1 MALRGF
7 LNIDKPAGITSFDVV
22 REIRRAA
29 QIRKVGHAGTL
40 DPAATGVLPLAL
52 GDATRLVGMLVGA
65 PKRYLARVRFG
76 ITTDTYDADGEV
88 TRCQDASGLTDAAL
102 RRQLDALDGEIMQV
116 PPPFSAV
123 KRRGVP
129 AYRAARS
136 GHPLRLEPRPV
147 TIYGLSASPLDRSDP
162 PHPELEIDV
171 HCSRGFYVRAL
182 AHDLGQALGTGA
194 HLAGLCRT
202 AVGDFEVSRAVPLD
216 LACEL
221 LRRGETEDLL
231 HAIDSV
237 LTGWPAVI
245 VGRQDQAEV
254 RQGRDII
261 ARPRPGY
268 RAPLLPEGEAQ
279 RARCYGPGG
288 HLVALLEQGPAIG
301 SWHPYRV
308 IAAG

>member
-1 MALRGF
+1 
-7 LNIDKPAGITSFDVV
+7 
-22 REIRRAA
+22 
-29 QIRKVGHAGTL
+29 
-40 DPAATGVLPLAL
+40 
-52 GDATRLVGMLVGA
+52 MLVGA

-202 AVGDFEVSRAVPLD
+202 AVGDFEVSRGRATRSRLRTPAPRRERGPPTCD
-216 LACEL
+216 RFGADRLA
-221 LRRGETEDLL
+221 
-231 HAIDSV
+231 
-237 LTGWPAVI
+237 
-245 VGRQDQAEV
+245 
-254 RQGRDII
+254 GRDRGASGPGRGAPG
-261 ARPRPGY
+261 ARHHRPALA
-268 RAPLLPEGEAQ
+268 RATAPPLLPEGEAQ